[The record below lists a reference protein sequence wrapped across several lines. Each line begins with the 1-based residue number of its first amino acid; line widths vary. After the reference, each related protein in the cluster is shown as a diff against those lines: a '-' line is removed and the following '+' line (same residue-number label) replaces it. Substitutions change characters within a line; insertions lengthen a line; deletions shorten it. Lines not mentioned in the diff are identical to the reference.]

1 MVINDNNKA
10 QRNMGIYPALGA
22 SSVSFFAV
30 IRNAA
35 DFSRDMVLR
44 RRVDERV
51 ASKLRGARVDMI
63 GIDGH
68 EQQSGDILTLHNMK
82 PGESRWL
89 SLTYTLAP
97 GKPGEVLPVAFE
109 EMVGNHAV
117 NGFAIAARLSSWNSV
132 AGENLRFHI
141 GVFSRLAVAGKMAE
155 ASQEERAALALLKK
169 RPLPASYMRLLK
181 QQTPLIN
188 SLLKKLIE
196 VGRSGDP
203 FRIQESM
210 KALQLAVKSGSA
222 IRAAAAHMV
231 LLHKVDAFQTM
242 LQEKGYLSR

>member
-1 MVINDNNKA
+1 
-10 QRNMGIYPALGA
+10 
-22 SSVSFFAV
+22 
-30 IRNAA
+30 
-35 DFSRDMVLR
+35 MVLC

-169 RPLPASYMRLLK
+169 R
-181 QQTPLIN
+181 
-188 SLLKKLIE
+188 
-196 VGRSGDP
+196 
-203 FRIQESM
+203 
-210 KALQLAVKSGSA
+210 LAQS
-222 IRAAAAHMV
+222 
-231 LLHKVDAFQTM
+231 
-242 LQEKGYLSR
+242 